1 MDEDDNSDILLSA
14 ILSTHEQQLKTL
26 RQRQLSLL
34 KIASFNIIL
43 LSILI
48 GLVGISVQVEL
59 PIGLFE
65 LSIPILFVIIAILLS
80 MFKYI
85 NIGSSF
91 GPTLSQ
97 ELTAEMNSKPRDYV
111 LNDMVRIYDEATE
124 RNETRLNT
132 LDRWIFTIILLMC
145 MSLSFLLGLIVHS
158 A

>member
-1 MDEDDNSDILLSA
+1 
-14 ILSTHEQQLKTL
+14 
-26 RQRQLSLL
+26 
-34 KIASFNIIL
+34 
-43 LSILI
+43 
-48 GLVGISVQVEL
+48 
-59 PIGLFE
+59 
-65 LSIPILFVIIAILLS
+65 